1 MRRKDFLK
9 GVGAFALAVP
19 GLAASDLAAP
29 GLAHAQET
37 FPDKPIRMVIPFAPG
52 GTTDL
57 LARAV
62 GQHMSQVW
70 GQPVV
75 ADNRPGANGVIA
87 GEIVAEA
94 AGDGYTLSMVAM
106 GHATNP
112 LIYKNLPYD
121 GEDDFTAIS
130 LMATFPQLV
139 LVNPKVEAATLREFI
154 ALAKSAS
161 PPLTYASGGN
171 GSSQHLA
178 AALFAKMA
186 GLKMTHVPYKGGN
199 PAQLDLIAGNVDM
212 MITQPNSKDLIT
224 SGKLRALAVSSVR
237 RSRYYPQLPTVAEAG
252 VKGYQSLAWYG
263 LIGPKGMPSDL
274 VDKIAAEAKRAADT
288 EAVKSVIA
296 RQGGDVVASTPQ
308 EFEDFIDSE
317 RKRYEA
323 IVREAGMAV
332 D

>member
-9 GVGAFALAVP
+9 GAGAFVLAAPALAVP
-19 GLAASDLAAP
+19 HLAR
-29 GLAHAQET
+29 AQGT

-87 GEIVAEA
+87 GEIVAKS

-139 LVNPKVEAATLREFI
+139 LVNPKVKAATLPEFI

-178 AALFAKMA
+178 GALFAKMA

-212 MITQPNSKDLIT
+212 MITQLNSKDLIT
-224 SGKLRALAVSSVR
+224 SGKLRALAVSSAR

-263 LIGPKGMPSDL
+263 LIGPKDMPSEL
-274 VDKIAAEAKRAADT
+274 VDKIAAEAKRAADA

-296 RQGGDVVASTPQ
+296 QQGGDVVASMPQ

-317 RKRYEA
+317 RKRYAA